1 MMKKILRTLMTGPR
15 RYDQVPQLT
24 SRFLIGTFFVTT
36 GAAHI
41 FLPDQHQALV
51 TSLAAS
57 SVPMPEVAA
66 YLVALIEFV
75 FGAMLAVG
83 FLTPVAAAALTT
95 LMVVTIVHDRI
106 HDVVVGSWLAW
117 IGSFLYLPEV
127 LYILIL
133 SWLFFART
141 RPWSVDGF
149 LLRRASRT
157 DELGGFEGAP
167 RFQ

>member
-1 MMKKILRTLMTGPR
+1 MKKIMRKLMTGPR
-15 RYDQVPQLT
+15 RYDEVPQLA

-36 GAAHI
+36 GAAYI

-51 TSLAAS
+51 ASLTES
-57 SVPMPEVAA
+57 SVPMPAVVA
-66 YLVALIEFV
+66 YLVALIELV

-83 FLTPVAAAALTT
+83 FLTPVAAASLAT
-95 LMVVTIVHDRI
+95 LMVVTIVNDRI

-117 IGSFLYLPEV
+117 VGSFLYLPEV

-141 RPWSVDGF
+141 RPWSVDGY

-157 DELGGFEGAP
+157 DEVVSFEGAP

>member
-1 MMKKILRTLMTGPR
+1 MKKILRKLMTGPQ
-15 RYDQVPQLT
+15 RYDQVPQLA
-24 SRFLIGTFFVTT
+24 SRFLVGTFFVTT

-51 TSLAAS
+51 TSLTAS
-57 SVPMPEVAA
+57 TVPMPGVVS
-66 YLVALIEFV
+66 YLVAIIELL

-83 FLTPVAAAALTT
+83 FLTPVAAGALAT
-95 LMVVTIVHDRI
+95 LMVVSIVNDRI
-106 HDVVVGSWLAW
+106 HDVVVGSWLAQV
-117 IGSFLYLPEV
+117 GSFLYLPEV

-133 SWLFFART
+133 CWLFFART
-141 RPWSVDGF
+141 RPWSVDGY

-157 DELGGFEGAP
+157 DTIGGFEGAP